1 MDFSYIE
8 DKFKGQKTKV
18 GIIGAT
24 RGYGYTIVV
33 QLLYTPQCS
42 LRLICSR
49 HPDECVQVLEK
60 VGYDKKLVKVCETE
74 ARSRL
79 SQPVSTRPPQRAA
92 KARASS
98 SAWL

>member
-1 MDFSYIE
+1 MDYSYFE
-8 DKFKGQKTKV
+8 DKFAGRKTKV

-49 HPDECVQVLEK
+49 HPDECVDVLKK
-60 VGYDKKLVKVCETE
+60 VGYNEKLIKVCATGDD
-74 ARSRL
+74 
-79 SQPVSTRPPQRAA
+79 V
-92 KARASS
+92 KACGPDDM
-98 SAWL
+98 